1 MTTPPE
7 RIEEF
12 FTEQDEHGYSVDTA
26 ASGGDLNNKEYVRDY
41 LTPKLHKL
49 LHQELQQA
57 HHNWLREEIV
67 KLEGVKMANEHSSE
81 CLHNEAP
88 EYCDCD
94 NYIKWNK
101 ALQTIID
108 RYQSE
113 LDQPK

>member
-1 MTTPPE
+1 MPPKTNEEYMREIRNIQPAHPLVYE
-7 RIEEF
+7 RIEQIL
-12 FTEQDEHGYSVDTA
+12 TEKD
-26 ASGGDLNNKEYVRDY
+26 
-41 LTPKLHKL
+41 
-49 LHQELQQA
+49 QELQKA
-57 HHNWLREEIV
+57 HHNWLRDEIV

-108 RYQSE
+108 RYQEE
-113 LDQPK
+113 LDQPTV